1 MIELKNVT
9 KKYGDFKA
17 LDDISFKI
25 EKGEIVGFLGK
36 NGAGKSTTL
45 KIIAGILE
53 PTEGTVLIN
62 GEKYNKKNKIK
73 IGYMAEN
80 APLYEGLTVREFI
93 DFMGEMRG
101 IKKRERKIQVNEL
114 IEKLSLKDAEKKLI
128 KNLSKGYR
136 QRASL
141 AGALIGNPEILI
153 LDEPSIGL
161 DPKQI
166 IEFRELI
173 KSLKEKY
180 TVIMSSHILT
190 EVSQICERVIIIES
204 GKILAIDTPEKLE
217 KEASKNIIDIVAEP
231 ADEKVFKLKD
241 EISGIISIQKIGKGT
256 KKEQTYRITV
266 NDGDDIRG
274 RIIEVSPKL
283 DIKIIELKKNISTLE
298 DVFMNLVDEED

>member
-80 APLYEGLTVREFI
+80 TPLYEGLTVREFI

>member
-256 KKEQTYRITV
+256 KKEQTYRIIV

>member
-80 APLYEGLTVREFI
+80 TPLYERLTVREFI

-266 NDGDDIRG
+266 NDRDDIRG

>member
-180 TVIMSSHILT
+180 TVIISSHILT

>member
-190 EVSQICERVIIIES
+190 EVSQICERVIIIEG

-241 EISGIISIQKIGKGT
+241 EISGITSIQKIGKGT

>member
-180 TVIMSSHILT
+180 TVIISSHILT

-266 NDGDDIRG
+266 NDGDAKVRYKNYRAKKEYINSRG
-274 RIIEVSPKL
+274 CIYEFSGRGGL
-283 DIKIIELKKNISTLE
+283 ELCGL
-298 DVFMNLVDEED
+298 L